1 MRLARALELTHNI
14 ASTPKAIEGL
24 DSLLDPSLVE
34 QALELA
40 GVATLRKRRLPLEMM
55 LWCVISMAFFRR
67 MSAWDVVSR
76 MNIMLPGQRP
86 LVAPSAVV
94 QARQRL
100 GGEAVRQVFNLT
112 QKSWHE
118 AANHPTWA
126 GLRLLGVDG
135 VVWRTPDTPEN
146 RVRYDS
152 ASNQHGDT
160 GFPQVRMVCQ
170 MELTSHLLIGSAFD
184 GYRSNEMKLAEQLIE
199 TTPDH
204 SLTLFDRGFYSLGLL
219 HQWQHA
225 GTERHWLMPLRK
237 GAQYEVVQRLGRRMR
252 WSR

>member
-14 ASTPKAIEGL
+14 ASTPNAIEGL
-24 DSLLDPSLVE
+24 DALLDPSLVE
-34 QALELA
+34 QALEQA
-40 GVATLRKRRLPLEMM
+40 GVATLRKRRLPLQMM

-100 GGEAVRQVFNLT
+100 GSEAVRQVFDLT

-118 AANHPTWA
+118 AAGHPTWA

-146 RVRYDS
+146 RARYDS

-170 MELTSHLLIGSAFD
+170 MELTSHLLIGSAFE

-219 HQWQHA
+219 HQWQQA
-225 GTERHWLMPLRK
+225 GVERHWLMPLKKARST
-237 GAQYEVVQRLGRRMR
+237 R
-252 WSR
+252 

>member
-1 MRLARALELTHNI
+1 MRLARALELTHNFV
-14 ASTPKAIEGL
+14 STPNSIEGL

-34 QALELA
+34 QALEQA

-100 GGEAVRQVFNLT
+100 GSEAVRQVFDLT

-118 AANHPTWA
+118 AAGHPTWA
-126 GLRLLGVDG
+126 GLRLLGSTVSSG
-135 VVWRTPDTPEN
+135 ERPIHPKTV
-146 RVRYDS
+146 RV
-152 ASNQHGDT
+152 
-160 GFPQVRMVCQ
+160 
-170 MELTSHLLIGSAFD
+170 
-184 GYRSNEMKLAEQLIE
+184 
-199 TTPDH
+199 TTPPAT
-204 SLTLFDRGFYSLGLL
+204 SMAIPVFLRC
-219 HQWQHA
+219 A
-225 GTERHWLMPLRK
+225 WLAK
-237 GAQYEVVQRLGRRMR
+237 
-252 WSR
+252 WS

>member
-1 MRLARALELTHNI
+1 MRLARALELTHNFV
-14 ASTPKAIEGL
+14 STPNSIEGL

-34 QALELA
+34 QALEQA

-100 GGEAVRQVFNLT
+100 GSEAVRQVFDLT

-118 AANHPTWA
+118 AASHPTWA

-135 VVWRTPDTPEN
+135 VVCRPAPFPAVQDQPKSTRPRGSNHVTDTLC
-146 RVRYDS
+146 R
-152 ASNQHGDT
+152 AT
-160 GFPQVRMVCQ
+160 W
-170 MELTSHLLIGSAFD
+170 IG
-184 GYRSNEMKLAEQLIE
+184 
-199 TTPDH
+199 
-204 SLTLFDRGFYSLGLL
+204 
-219 HQWQHA
+219 
-225 GTERHWLMPLRK
+225 
-237 GAQYEVVQRLGRRMR
+237 
-252 WSR
+252 